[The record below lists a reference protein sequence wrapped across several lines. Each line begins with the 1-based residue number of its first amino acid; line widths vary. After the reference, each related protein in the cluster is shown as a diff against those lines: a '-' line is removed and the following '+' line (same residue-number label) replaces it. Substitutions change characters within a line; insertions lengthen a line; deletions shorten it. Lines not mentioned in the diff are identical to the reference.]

1 METTNTL
8 ANTNVDA
15 HGTLN
20 GTLTN
25 INTWHPAQRV
35 SVKEC
40 AESVEMI
47 YKETS
52 MGNYT
57 GIYPILPK
65 EERVFKIVYSCI
77 NGKWNKSDRIY
88 GNIIPAQDE
97 EYKFED

>member
-1 METTNTL
+1 METTGIQT
-8 ANTNVDA
+8 TTFT
-15 HGTLN
+15 GTLN
-20 GTLTN
+20 GTTASF
-25 INTWHPAQRV
+25 NTWHPAQRV

-52 MGNYT
+52 MMTYTNY
-57 GIYPILPK
+57 PPMPP
-65 EERVFKIVYSCI
+65 EERVFKIVYSCV

-97 EYKFED
+97 EYEFED

>member
-25 INTWHPAQRV
+25 INTWHPAQIV
-35 SVKEC
+35 SVNEC

-52 MGNYT
+52 MITNL
-57 GIYPILPK
+57 GIYLSSSP

-97 EYKFED
+97 EYQFED